1 MIFFV
6 AHLYVQKNRAEISTW
21 NLVPHLGAESD
32 VLVGTN
38 QLLVPPDTE
47 PLHFT
52 RFVVYTQL
60 LNEKEGV
67 FQNVEGLLDLLVYP
81 KIDKITP
88 YIPKDGI
95 GIFYGG
101 LWILSEVRLIVNA
114 SIPELYR
121 TLEYVLSYRK

>member
-1 MIFFV
+1 MEFKITPVAYWFV
-6 AHLYVQKNRAEISTW
+6 WPIYTYKNRADISTPFTTW
-21 NLVPHLGAESD
+21 NLLPRLGAESD

-67 FQNVEGLLDLLVYP
+67 FQNVEALLDLLVYP
-81 KIDKITP
+81 KIDKINP
-88 YIPKDGI
+88 
-95 GIFYGG
+95 
-101 LWILSEVRLIVNA
+101 LHS
-114 SIPELYR
+114 
-121 TLEYVLSYRK
+121 